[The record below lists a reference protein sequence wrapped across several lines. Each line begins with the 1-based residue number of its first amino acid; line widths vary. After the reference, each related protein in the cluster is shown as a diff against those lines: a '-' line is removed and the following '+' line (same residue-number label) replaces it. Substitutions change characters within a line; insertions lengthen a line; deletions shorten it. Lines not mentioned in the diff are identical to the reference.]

1 MCLNPY
7 CSGQWSSTVDTREI
21 SQEAI
26 RVLILV
32 VVEDGLVPAYQHPYW
47 MFQNVL
53 ILVVVEDGLVQQSHC
68 KVPSN
73 QAVLIL
79 VVVEDGLVLDYRRTI
94 MASYTV
100 S

>member
-26 RVLILV
+26 R
-32 VVEDGLVPAYQHPYW
+32 
-47 MFQNVL
+47 VL